1 MEGGT
6 LFISRKTAIFSLVK
20 SVFEDCGF
28 KSVIPIVLE
37 KDDLDALLNELKPNY
52 LFLVGL
58 GEFKKTL
65 QLVRIPNYLLFLE
78 AGKLLHG
85 GCYGSVF
92 DD

>member
-1 MEGGT
+1 VQKSYVNRL
-6 LFISRKTAIFSLVK
+6 LFAGKFTPQLV
-20 SVFEDCGF
+20 
-28 KSVIPIVLE
+28 
-37 KDDLDALLNELKPNY
+37 LKPNY

-65 QLVRIPNYLLFLE
+65 QLVRIPNYFLFLE